1 MEHLILQSI
10 VQGGGVGSESWAC
23 LGDYWQWSFWI
34 GCLVGLIGTVVLFF
48 FKPVDSP

>member
-10 VQGGGVGSESWAC
+10 VQGGDLGPGSWAC

-48 FKPVDSP
+48 FRPSDSP